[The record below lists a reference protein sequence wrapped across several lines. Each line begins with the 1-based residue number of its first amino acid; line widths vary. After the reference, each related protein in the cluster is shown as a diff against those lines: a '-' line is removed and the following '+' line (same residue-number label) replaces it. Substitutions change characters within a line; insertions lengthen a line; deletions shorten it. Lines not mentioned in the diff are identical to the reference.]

1 MDRSGIM
8 SQSRT
13 GATLTRE
20 AMGIQPG
27 LPLTVSSGGI
37 EELRRDIQR
46 LMDIEAIKQ
55 LKHAYFRC
63 IDTCNVEEMAE
74 LFLEDAT
81 VHYIGGF
88 YEWKFANR
96 AELLKAVRESFHRA
110 AIGHH
115 NAHTPEIQILS
126 DTEAT
131 GIWYFCDNMWALNHR
146 FFVTGS
152 GIYWDEYE
160 KVGERWWIRST
171 KYHRLYEISG
181 PLQENPKLSAHYLG
195 KFGPEPPQPR

>member
-96 AELLKAVRESFHRA
+96 AELLKAVREERYRGDRHLVLLRQHVGLEPSVLRDRLGHLLGRVREGRRA
-110 AIGHH
+110 LVD
-115 NAHTPEIQILS
+115 P
-126 DTEAT
+126 
-131 GIWYFCDNMWALNHR
+131 
-146 FFVTGS
+146 
-152 GIYWDEYE
+152 
-160 KVGERWWIRST
+160 
-171 KYHRLYEISG
+171 LYEVPSPLRDQRPPGGESETLRALSG
-181 PLQENPKLSAHYLG
+181 EVRTGAAAAEVGLQRRAPGGREKRI
-195 KFGPEPPQPR
+195 FR